1 MCYNSPKLDGNKES
15 EAKDNE
21 DSIAIDQK
29 FGHRPIAIGIPEYQL
44 KTPNHSKR
52 KEKKAEARLDFH
64 HTCAPLSKV
73 ELNRSSRYKMSP

>member
-1 MCYNSPKLDGNKES
+1 MCYNSPKLDGDKES

-52 KEKKAEARLDFH
+52 KEKK
-64 HTCAPLSKV
+64 S
-73 ELNRSSRYKMSP
+73 

>member
-1 MCYNSPKLDGNKES
+1 MCYNSPKLDGDKES

-52 KEKKAEARLDFH
+52 KEKKSWSKIG
-64 HTCAPLSKV
+64 LSSYMCSLIKG
-73 ELNRSSRYKMSP
+73 RAQPQ